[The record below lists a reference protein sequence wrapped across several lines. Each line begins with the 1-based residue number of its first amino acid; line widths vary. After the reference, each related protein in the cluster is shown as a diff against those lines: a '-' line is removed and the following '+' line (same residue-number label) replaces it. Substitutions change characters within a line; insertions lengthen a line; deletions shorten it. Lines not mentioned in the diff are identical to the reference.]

1 MVLKKRVKKRLGLS
15 VAPPVSLHKK
25 ERSCATCR
33 ARKVRCSEERP
44 ACQQCRKSAR
54 AAGYDPS
61 TTRCFYTDLLDEGKL
76 SEREQGVRCCKGVLA
91 SGGTGLGAK
100 VKMEFDADRKLES
113 LSQTHPQPRTTRS
126 SLSQNYFSLPQH
138 PPPVSQQSISYFST
152 FDRKSCSPQ
161 QQEECSEPLSTPSSP
176 ASLFSEDYDYE
187 DSISSSRST
196 TSETPSLLFEPTPP
210 PPPPVALH
218 HQSMRI
224 KTLIYRTNLRK
235 DEAIQTP
242 KGFWEGGP
250 LTREEL
256 ENWTSLHLATIVP
269 PLPPYFPQYRV
280 A

>member
-1 MVLKKRVKKRLGLS
+1 M
-15 VAPPVSLHKK
+15 
-25 ERSCATCR
+25 
-33 ARKVRCSEERP
+33 
-44 ACQQCRKSAR
+44 
-54 AAGYDPS
+54 
-61 TTRCFYTDLLDEGKL
+61 
-76 SEREQGVRCCKGVLA
+76 RCCKGVLA

-100 VKMEFDADRKLES
+100 VKMEFDADRKLGVLFFLILFDSLMTFAHLRCFDVES